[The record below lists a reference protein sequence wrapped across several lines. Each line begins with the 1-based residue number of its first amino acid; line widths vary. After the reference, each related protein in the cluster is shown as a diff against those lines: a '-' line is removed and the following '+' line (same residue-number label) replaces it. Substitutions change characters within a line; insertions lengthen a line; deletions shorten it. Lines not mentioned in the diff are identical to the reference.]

1 MHRFFDLANAITLC
15 GLTAAVLGASCSMR
29 GRLAWAA
36 ALLVVSGLCDL
47 FDGFVA
53 RKLTRTDVQ
62 RTFGARL
69 DTIVDVCAFG
79 MAPAALLQ
87 AAGLTRAWELAIVV
101 VFVACAAWRLAYF
114 EAVGLS
120 TEPGGKRSFTGLPT
134 TFTALALPCAC
145 LLGFRSTEALRL
157 AVTITAAGLAV
168 AMVSPVKVPKPGG
181 VWYAILSLVA
191 VGLIVTFV
199 VGADR
204 YPATS

>member
-1 MHRFFDLANAITLC
+1 MHRFFDAANAITLV
-15 GLTAAVLGASCSMR
+15 GLTAAVLGGSCSLR

-62 RTFGARL
+62 KTFGARL

-79 MAPAALLQ
+79 MAPSVLLQ
-87 AAGLTRAWELAIVV
+87 AAGLSRPWELVVVV

-120 TEPGGKRSFTGLPT
+120 TEPGGKRTFTGLPT
-134 TFTALALPCAC
+134 TFTALAIPTAC
-145 LLGFRSTEALRL
+145 LAGFHSTDALRL
-157 AVTITAAGLAV
+157 ALTVTAAGLAV

-181 VWYAILSLVA
+181 VWYGILSLVA
-191 VGLIVTFV
+191 LGLIVTFV
-199 VGADR
+199 VGAEKF
-204 YPATS
+204 PAT